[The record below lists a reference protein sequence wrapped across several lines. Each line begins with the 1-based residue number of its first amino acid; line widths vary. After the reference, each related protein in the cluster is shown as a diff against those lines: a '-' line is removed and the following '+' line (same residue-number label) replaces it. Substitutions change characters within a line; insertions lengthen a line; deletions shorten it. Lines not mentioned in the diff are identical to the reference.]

1 MGSTSAVAGRLRE
14 LARDIV
20 TANRR
25 LAALTGAG
33 ISVSSGVPVFRG
45 RDGLWSRY
53 DPEEVAHIEAFRRD
67 PERVWRMLAELY
79 RVVGAAEPNAAHR
92 ALARLEELG
101 YLEVVITQNVDGL
114 HQKAGS
120 REVVELHG
128 SCREMV
134 CLDCGA
140 RYGTE
145 AIERVAAWP
154 GRGAVRCWCGGVLKP
169 GIVFF
174 GEPLPEYA
182 FLRAWAAV
190 QSADVLLVVGTS
202 AEVEPA
208 ASLPGI
214 AMEAGTTV
222 VEINP
227 DPVLG
232 AHVTIAARAE
242 EVLPELVAAVEAE
255 RGA

>member
-1 MGSTSAVAGRLRE
+1 M
-14 LARDIV
+14 
-20 TANRR
+20 
-25 LAALTGAG
+25 
-33 ISVSSGVPVFRG
+33 
-45 RDGLWSRY
+45 
-53 DPEEVAHIEAFRRD
+53 
-67 PERVWRMLAELY
+67 
-79 RVVGAAEPNAAHR
+79 
-92 ALARLEELG
+92 
-101 YLEVVITQNVDGL
+101 
-114 HQKAGS
+114 
-120 REVVELHG
+120 
-128 SCREMV
+128 
-134 CLDCGA
+134 
-140 RYGTE
+140 
-145 AIERVAAWP
+145 AAWP

>member
-20 TANRR
+20 AANRR
-25 LAALTGAG
+25 LVALTGAG
-33 ISVSSGVPVFRG
+33 ISVPSGVPAFRG

-140 RYGTE
+140 RYGTD

-232 AHVTIAARAE
+232 AHVTIEARAE
-242 EVLPELVAAVEAE
+242 EALPELVMAVEAE
-255 RGA
+255 RGG

>member
-1 MGSTSAVAGRLRE
+1 MGGISAVASRLRE

-25 LAALTGAG
+25 VVALTGAG
-33 ISVSSGVPVFRG
+33 ISVPSGVPAFRG
-45 RDGLWSRY
+45 RDGLWSRH
-53 DPEEVAHIEAFRRD
+53 DPAEVAHIDAFRRN
-67 PERVWRMLAELY
+67 PERVWEMLSELY
-79 RVVGAAEPNAAHR
+79 RVIWAARPNAAHR

-101 YLEVVITQNVDGL
+101 YLRLVITQNVDGL
-114 HQKAGS
+114 HQEAGS

-128 SCREMV
+128 NCRQVV

-140 RYGTE
+140 RYGVE
-145 AIERVAAWP
+145 IIERVASLP

-182 FLRAWAAV
+182 FLRAWADV

-208 ASLPGI
+208 ASLPDT
-214 AMEAGTTV
+214 ARRSGTMI
-222 VEINP
+222 VEVNP
-227 DPVLG
+227 DPVLE
-232 AHVTIAARAE
+232 ADVTIAAPAE
-242 EVLPELVAAVEAE
+242 EALPRLVAAVEEE
-255 RGA
+255 RDR